1 LIRIILLMTL
11 AASALFAELDW
22 ASSYDAAREKAKQE
36 KKLVMVMLTRENCDA
51 CWYMENVVFENDD
64 VVYEVEEDF
73 VPVQVDIH
81 NNFVPD
87 GMGYIGTP
95 TFHFVKADGKK
106 IDRLDGAANVKEFTE
121 FIRKVKQAAK

>member
-1 LIRIILLMTL
+1 LTL
-11 AASALFAELDW
+11 AATALFAELDW
-22 ASSYDAAREKAKQE
+22 VSSYDAALKKANKE

-81 NNFVPD
+81 NDFVPD

-95 TFHFVKADGKK
+95 TFHFVNTDGKK

-121 FIRKVKQAAK
+121 FIRKVKHKAK